1 MAMILL
7 VPGFWLGAWVWDD
20 VAAELRSAG
29 HSVRQHTLPGLADRR
44 AEAGPDVDLDAHVDD
59 LVRTIRDGDLHDVV
73 LVGHSGGGNPVT
85 GVADRIPERL
95 RRVVYVDTGPMPD
108 GMAQFDFYP
117 PQEQRALRT
126 RVAEH
131 GDGWLIPVPPF
142 DPTADPVNLAG
153 LTAADLAT
161 LRERGTPQP
170 LATSTQPMRRPAD
183 PPAVPGSL
191 VLCTFTPDQLRELAA
206 AGHPVFGPM
215 AKLDVHHL
223 PTGHWP
229 MLSRSRE
236 LAALLDKLAST

>member
-1 MAMILL
+1 MATILL

-20 VAAELRSAG
+20 VAAELRAAG
-29 HSVRQHTLPGLADRR
+29 HDVRQHTLPGLADRR
-44 AEAGPDVDLDAHVDD
+44 AEAAPDVDLDAHIDD
-59 LVRTIRDGDLHDVV
+59 IVATIGDLRDVV
-73 LVGHSGGGNPVT
+73 LVGHSGGNPIA
-85 GVADRIPERL
+85 GAADRIPERL

-117 PQEQRALRT
+117 PPEQRELRG

-142 DPTADPVNLAG
+142 DPAADPVNLAG
-153 LTAADLAT
+153 LTPANLAT
-161 LRERGTPQP
+161 LRERCTPQP
-170 LATSTQPMRRPAD
+170 FATSTQPIRRPAD

-191 VLCTFTPDQLRELAA
+191 VLCTFTPEQLRELAE
-206 AGHPVFGPM
+206 AGNPVFRLM
-215 AKLDVHHL
+215 AELDVHHL

-229 MLSRSRE
+229 MLSRPRE